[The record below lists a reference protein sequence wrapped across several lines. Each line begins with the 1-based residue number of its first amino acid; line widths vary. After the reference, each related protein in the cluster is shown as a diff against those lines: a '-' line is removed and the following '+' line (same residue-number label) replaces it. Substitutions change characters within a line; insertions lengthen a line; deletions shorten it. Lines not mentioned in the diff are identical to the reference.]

1 MVLKFGTDGVRGL
14 AHTELT
20 AELVSHLAFATAKTI
35 DVNEFIIGTDGRESG
50 EIFANALA
58 GGFESVGATSKYL
71 GIVPTPGIAH
81 IASQYGVGGAVISA
95 SHNKAE
101 YNGVKFFLP
110 NGQKLSDET
119 QKSIETLLNNGI
131 SSPISLVD
139 IEITPDAHVYLTSW
153 MNSLKNSSEENK
165 LNDLSIVID
174 CANGAAS
181 NIAPQLFKEL
191 GAKISVI
198 HSQPNGSNI
207 NLNCGST
214 DMGSLRLAVKEL
226 NADLG
231 LAFDG
236 DADRVLAIDNQGN
249 TIDGDYLLAI
259 FAKDFQIRSSLKDN
273 TVVATVMANMG
284 FHEAMEA
291 SGVAV
296 HTTDVGDR
304 HILKTL
310 RENDWT
316 LGGEQSGHI
325 IFADKAE
332 TGDGILTGLQLVN
345 CLKRSE
351 ADLHELAQS
360 SMQKFPQLLR
370 SVELKE
376 ELNKKNN
383 ILDRIQQYILEA
395 ESMFTNQGRIL
406 VRRSGTEPILRI
418 MVEGKEE
425 SEVHHVANTLTKS
438 INEALN
444 LTD

>member
-58 GGFESVGATSKYL
+58 GGFKSAGATSKYL

-81 IASQYGVGGAVISA
+81 IASHFGVGGAVISA

-119 QKSIETLLNNGI
+119 QKSIETILNNRI
-131 SSPISLVD
+131 STQMPLVD

-153 MNSLKNSSEENK
+153 INSLKGASVQNN
-165 LNDLSIVID
+165 LDDLSIVID

-181 NIAPQLFKEL
+181 NIAPQLFKEF
-191 GAKISVI
+191 GAKLSVM
-198 HSQPNGSNI
+198 HSEPNGNNI
-207 NLNCGST
+207 NRNCGST
-214 DMGSLRLAVKEL
+214 HMGSLQLAVNEL
-226 NADLG
+226 SADLG

-259 FAKDFQIRSSLKDN
+259 FAKDFKIRSTLKDN

-291 SGVAV
+291 SDIAI

-310 RENDWT
+310 RENNWT

-332 TGDGILTGLQLVN
+332 TGDGILTALQLVN

-351 ADLHELAQS
+351 MGLHELAQS

-370 SVELKE
+370 SVELKDQ
-376 ELNKKNN
+376 LNKQNN
-383 ILDRIQQYILEA
+383 IIERIEPYILQA
-395 ESMFTNQGRIL
+395 ESMFINQGRVL
-406 VRRSGTEPILRI
+406 VRRSGTEPILRV

-438 INEALN
+438 IEEAL
-444 LTD
+444 T

>member
-1 MVLKFGTDGVRGL
+1 M
-14 AHTELT
+14 HP
-20 AELVSHLAFATAKTI
+20 
-35 DVNEFIIGTDGRESG
+35 NE
-50 EIFANALA
+50 
-58 GGFESVGATSKYL
+58 
-71 GIVPTPGIAH
+71 
-81 IASQYGVGGAVISA
+81 
-95 SHNKAE
+95 
-101 YNGVKFFLP
+101 
-110 NGQKLSDET
+110 
-119 QKSIETLLNNGI
+119 
-131 SSPISLVD
+131 
-139 IEITPDAHVYLTSW
+139 
-153 MNSLKNSSEENK
+153 
-165 LNDLSIVID
+165 
-174 CANGAAS
+174 
-181 NIAPQLFKEL
+181 
-191 GAKISVI
+191 
-198 HSQPNGSNI
+198 
-207 NLNCGST
+207 
-214 DMGSLRLAVKEL
+214 
-226 NADLG
+226 
-231 LAFDG
+231 
-236 DADRVLAIDNQGN
+236 
-249 TIDGDYLLAI
+249 DYLLAI